1 MRYDDRRTAGR
12 LLAGELAELPELRG
26 RDTVV
31 LGLPRGGVPVAAEV
45 ARSLGAPLDVL
56 VVRKLGVPGRP
67 EWAFGAIGEHGV
79 RVLNQDVMAA
89 AGITSS
95 ALKSVE
101 AAERAKLERRV
112 RAYRRERKPVPVAGR
127 TAVVVDDGLATG
139 ATAEAACRVVRGQG
153 AARVVLA
160 VPVAPER
167 SVARLR
173 QVADAVV
180 CPSTPW
186 DFGSVGAWYRDFA
199 QVPDAEV
206 VFLLARTGGPDPPAG
221 DGTPGT
227 ATAVDRE
234 VQAPAT
240 GTTADPEGQAP
251 ATGTGAPDPPA
262 EDDSPATAA
271 TVDREV
277 RVPAAGAHLG
287 AQLVVPDGA
296 TVAVAFA
303 HGSGSGRHSPRNR
316 YVAAALHR
324 AGLATL
330 LLDLLTDAE
339 AHDRHNV
346 FDILLLARRL
356 HAASVWLRAETGLP
370 VAYFGASTGA
380 AAALEAAAL
389 SGSGI
394 RSVVSRGGR
403 PDLATP
409 AALTR
414 LRAPTLLIV
423 GGRDRRVLSLNR
435 LAADRMHCEHRIAV
449 VPGATHLF
457 EEPGALRTVA
467 ELARDWF
474 AGHMGRPA
482 TGASPRRPA

>member
-12 LLAGELAELPELRG
+12 LLAERLEELRG
-26 RDTVV
+26 QDVVV

-45 ARSLGAPLDVL
+45 AQSLGAALDVL
-56 VVRKLGVPGRP
+56 VVRKLGVPGQP
-67 EWAFGAIGEHGV
+67 EWGFGAIGEHGV
-79 RVLNQDVMAA
+79 RVLNQDVIDA
-89 AGITSS
+89 AGLR
-95 ALKSVE
+95 AGAREAVE
-101 AAERAKLERRV
+101 EAERGELERRV
-112 RAYRRERKPVPVAGR
+112 HSYRRERAALPVAGR

-153 AARVVLA
+153 AARIVLA
-160 VPVAPER
+160 VPVGATH

-173 QVADAVV
+173 GVADDVV
-180 CPSTPW
+180 CPHTLRVL
-186 DFGSVGAWYRDFA
+186 GSVGAWYRDFA
-199 QVPDAEV
+199 QVTDAEV
-206 VFLLARTGGPDPPAG
+206 TSLLAQASRSPAA
-221 DGTPGT
+221 PA
-227 ATAVDRE
+227 ATAAAASPSDRE
-234 VQAPAT
+234 VL
-240 GTTADPEGQAP
+240 
-251 ATGTGAPDPPA
+251 
-262 EDDSPATAA
+262 
-271 TVDREV
+271 
-277 RVPAAGAHLG
+277 VPAAGARVG
-287 AQLVVPDGA
+287 ARLVVPDGA
-296 TVAVAFA
+296 SAAVAFA
-303 HGSGSGRHSPRNR
+303 HGSGSSRHSPRNR
-316 YVAAALHR
+316 YVATALNR

-330 LLDLLTDAE
+330 LLDLLTDEE

-356 HAASVWLRAETGLP
+356 HAASVWLRDETGLP

-389 SGSGI
+389 SGSDI

-414 LRAPTLLIV
+414 LRAPTLLII
-423 GGRDRRVLSLNR
+423 GSRDTQVLSLNR

-457 EEPGALRTVA
+457 EEPGTLTTVA

-474 AGHMGRPA
+474 TTHLDRPG
-482 TGASPRRPA
+482 TGTPPPRSA

>member
-12 LLAGELAELPELRG
+12 LLAGELAELPGLRG

-89 AGITSS
+89 ADITSS
-95 ALKSVE
+95 ALESVE
-101 AAERAKLERRV
+101 AAERAELERRV

-206 VFLLARTGGPDPPAG
+206 VSLLARTGGPDPPAG

-227 ATAVDRE
+227 ATAVERE
-234 VQAPAT
+234 VRV
-240 GTTADPEGQAP
+240 P

-262 EDDSPATAA
+262 EDNSPDTAA
-271 TVDREV
+271 TVEREV

-287 AQLVVPDGA
+287 AQLGVPGGA

-423 GGRDRRVLSLNR
+423 GSRDREVLSLNR

-467 ELARDWF
+467 ELARDWIT
-474 AGHMGRPA
+474 GHVGRPA

>member
-1 MRYDDRRTAGR
+1 MRYDDRSAAGR
-12 LLAGELAELPELRG
+12 LLAEELDELRG
-26 RDTVV
+26 QDVVV

-45 ARSLGAPLDVL
+45 ARRLNAPLDVL
-56 VVRKLGVPGRP
+56 VVRKLGVPGQP
-67 EWAFGAIGEHGV
+67 EWGFGAVGEHGV
-79 RVLNQDVMAA
+79 RVLNRDVISE
-89 AGITSS
+89 AGLAS
-95 ALKSVE
+95 AELEAVE
-101 AAERAKLERRV
+101 AAERAELERRV
-112 RAYRRERKPVPVAGR
+112 RAYRQGREPLPVTGH
-127 TAVVVDDGLATG
+127 TALVVDDGLATG

-160 VPVAPER
+160 VPVGPTH

-173 QVADAVV
+173 QVADEVI
-180 CPSTPW
+180 CPQTHRIL
-186 DFGSVGAWYRDFA
+186 GSVGAWYRHFG

-206 VFLLARTGGPDPPAG
+206 TSLLAQAAGPGSSSPAAASS
-221 DGTPGT
+221 PS
-227 ATAVDRE
+227 DRE
-234 VQAPAT
+234 VLI
-240 GTTADPEGQAP
+240 
-251 ATGTGAPDPPA
+251 
-262 EDDSPATAA
+262 
-271 TVDREV
+271 
-277 RVPAAGAHLG
+277 PAAGARVG
-287 AQLVVPDGA
+287 ARLVVPDGA
-296 TVAVAFA
+296 AAAVAFA
-303 HGSGSGRHSPRNR
+303 HGSGSSRLSPRNQ
-316 YVAAALHR
+316 YVATALNR

-330 LLDLLTDAE
+330 LLDLLTDGE

-356 HAASVWLRAETGLP
+356 HAASVWLREETGLP

-389 SGSGI
+389 SGSDV

-409 AALTR
+409 AALAR

-423 GGRDRRVLSLNR
+423 GGRDAQVLSLNR

-457 EEPGALRTVA
+457 EEPGTLTTVA

-474 AGHMGRPA
+474 TTHLGRPT
-482 TGASPRRPA
+482 TGTPPRRSA